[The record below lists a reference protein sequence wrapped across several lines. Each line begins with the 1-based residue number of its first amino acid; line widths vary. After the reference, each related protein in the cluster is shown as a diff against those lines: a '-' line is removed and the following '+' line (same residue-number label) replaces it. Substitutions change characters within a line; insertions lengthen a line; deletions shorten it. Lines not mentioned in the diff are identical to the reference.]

1 MFQTVTLSIGMLLAC
16 IAAVFRLPE
25 RATRVM
31 LVLSVLLIVFSQA
44 PGIAAWLGS

>member
-1 MFQTVTLSIGMLLAC
+1 MFQAVTLGVGMLLMG
-16 IAAVFRLPE
+16 IAAALNLPE

-31 LVLSVLLIVFSQA
+31 LVLGVLLILFSQA

>member
-1 MFQTVTLSIGMLLAC
+1 MFQAVTFGIGVLLAG